1 MKQRALIQGISRWF
15 APSCVLCDAVSDV
28 GVSLC
33 TACQQDLPWLLQ
45 ACQRCSLPLD
55 NSQISICSKCQREP
69 PVSDSVTCVLHYA
82 SPVDFLIKRM
92 KFGQQLSYARVLGYL
107 LARQLQQ
114 STLDWPDAIL
124 PVPLH
129 NSRLRERG
137 FNQTL
142 EICRELRRHLDIPLL
157 TGVSRARSTQAQS
170 LLSAEQRIENIRD
183 VFAVTAG
190 ASLPA
195 HIAILDDV
203 VTTGATTNEL
213 ARKLKAAGVERVSVW
228 AIARATPQE

>member
-1 MKQRALIQGISRWF
+1 MKQGALIRRFSHWF
-15 APSCVLCDAVSDV
+15 APSCVLCDAVSDAA
-28 GVSLC
+28 VSLC
-33 TACQQDLPWLLQ
+33 IACQQDLPWLLH

-55 NSQISICSKCQREP
+55 NTALAVCSKCQRESP
-69 PVSDSVTCVLHYA
+69 ISDSVTCVLHYA
-82 SPVDFLIKRM
+82 TPVDFLIKRM
-92 KFGQQLSYARVLGYL
+92 KFGHQLSYAKVLGYL
-107 LARQLQQ
+107 LGQQLKQ
-114 STLDWPDAIL
+114 SNVPLPDAIL

-129 NSRLRERG
+129 NARLRERG

-142 EICRELRRHLDIPLL
+142 EIYRELRRTLDLPLVKAV
-157 TGVSRARSTQAQS
+157 TRARSTQAQS
-170 LLSAEQRIENIRD
+170 LLSAERRIENIRD
-183 VFAVTAG
+183 VFAVKEG

-213 ARKLKAAGVERVSVW
+213 ARILKAAGVARVSVW

>member
-1 MKQRALIQGISRWF
+1 MKQGALIRRFSHWF
-15 APSCVLCDAVSDV
+15 APSCVLCDAVSDAA
-28 GVSLC
+28 VSLC
-33 TACQQDLPWLLQ
+33 IACQQDLPWLLH

-55 NSQISICSKCQREP
+55 NTALAVCSKCQRESP
-69 PVSDSVTCVLHYA
+69 ISDSVTCVLHYA
-82 SPVDFLIKRM
+82 TPVDFLIKRM
-92 KFGQQLSYARVLGYL
+92 KFGHQLSYAKVLGYL
-107 LARQLQQ
+107 LAQQLKQ
-114 STLDWPDAIL
+114 SNVPLPDAIL

-129 NSRLRERG
+129 NARLRERG

-142 EICRELRRHLDIPLL
+142 EIYRELRRSLDIPLVKAV
-157 TGVSRARSTQAQS
+157 TRARSTQAQS
-170 LLSAEQRIENIRD
+170 LLSAEQRIDNIRD
-183 VFAVTAG
+183 VFAVKEG

-213 ARKLKAAGVERVSVW
+213 ARIPKAAGVARVSVW